1 LDCVVEIIPPR
12 PFTRLPGAGADVC
25 GLVGVGGRV
34 VTVFDLGVVLGL
46 GRAADDA
53 DHRLLLLE
61 LGRRRLGAA
70 VEDIVTIAPARIDA
84 HDVDGAV
91 VGTGHMPDLE
101 FTALDPRTLLLGRL
115 LAA

>member
-46 GRAADDA
+46 GRAADHA
-53 DHRLLLLE
+53 DHRLLLWSS
-61 LGRRRLGAA
+61 ADA
-70 VEDIVTIAPARIDA
+70 VWAP
-84 HDVDGAV
+84 
-91 VGTGHMPDLE
+91 PW
-101 FTALDPRTLLLGRL
+101 RTS
-115 LAA
+115 